1 MRLSHKGEYGLMAL
15 LELAARHG
23 DGPQQAAAVAAARE
37 IPPQYL
43 PQILLSLRQAGLVRS
58 TRGPRGGHEL
68 GRAPEQIT
76 LQEAVEALEGT
87 GSGGC
92 AVGASGAG
100 CGRQDQCALLE
111 VWRRVDA
118 AMAAVLAQV
127 TLADLVRR
135 ERELLAAPM
144 YFI

>member
-1 MRLSHKGEYGLMAL
+1 MKLSHKGEYGLMAL
-15 LELAARHG
+15 LELAARYG
-23 DGPQQAAAVAAARE
+23 TGPQQAGAIAAARE
-37 IPPQYL
+37 IPAPFL

-58 TRGPRGGHEL
+58 TRGARGGHEL
-68 GRAPEQIT
+68 GRAPELIT

-92 AVGASGAG
+92 AAGAPGA
-100 CGRQDQCALLE
+100 CSRQDQCALLE
-111 VWRRVDA
+111 VWRRADA
-118 AMAAVLAQV
+118 AVAAVLGQV

-135 ERELLAAPM
+135 ERELGAAPM

>member
-15 LELAARHG
+15 LELATRYGA
-23 DGPQQAAAVAAARE
+23 GPQQAAALAAARG
-37 IPPQYL
+37 IPAPYL

-68 GRAPEQIT
+68 GRAPELIT
-76 LQEAVEALEGT
+76 LQEAVEALEGI
-87 GSGGC
+87 GSSGC
-92 AVGASGAG
+92 AGGESGAG
-100 CGRQDQCALLE
+100 CSRQDQCALLE
-111 VWRRVDA
+111 VWQRADA

-135 ERELLAAPM
+135 ERELRAAPM